1 MSGAEREI
9 QANERETTAQT
20 EMFELEKLMSEQ
32 GVRGEQNADNVSLSK
47 FSAID
52 CIQRSAAKTMSQQG
66 AKAKWDRLIAEDSDF
81 RDELLSQTVMF
92 KVRHHTNGTFFETPG
107 MTFVGIKIL
116 LFILGGKVSME
127 FRRTVDMLFT
137 RFIAGDESLVK
148 EIRANAANNSIM
160 HKTFREAL
168 QLEPMRNASASND
181 KQEVV
186 KGPLDTL
193 LGKRTLQTDDDLQLV
208 DKALTMHERA
218 FELQR
223 KINHEEIELQKKKE
237 LAELD
242 VKKAQEEVQ
251 LGLRERKKYPDQWGQ
266 LGLRQKQIE
275 LQERQFKLNVEMRD
289 KNMQMPQ
296 KTTTY
301 TKSQKLSPPTVNRP
315 VSAANMPSPSSKE
328 KAPEQPPPSSKEKTA
343 GASVAR
349 TPVKEKACEKAPPQ
363 KDIHKPT
370 SSRAKKGVTVKQART
385 VIHLP
390 GQTRISFP
398 TTPRF

>member
-1 MSGAEREI
+1 ML
-9 QANERETTAQT
+9 
-20 EMFELEKLMSEQ
+20 ELVKLMAAEGVRSEQ
-32 GVRGEQNADNVSLSK
+32 NDDNPTLSL
-47 FSAID
+47 FAVID
-52 CIQRSAAKTMSQQG
+52 CIQHSANKKDQTYKTAKS
-66 AKAKWDRLIAEDSDF
+66 KWDRLIAEDSEYK
-81 RDELLSQTVMF
+81 DELLSLTVMIN
-92 KVRHHTNGTFFETPG
+92 VRHHTNGTFFETPG
-107 MTFVGIKIL
+107 MTVIGLKIL
-116 LFILGGKVSME
+116 LFILGGKVAME
-127 FRRTVDMLFT
+127 FRRTVDSFFT
-137 RFIAGDESLVK
+137 RFIAGDESLVA

-168 QLEPMRNASASND
+168 QLEPMRNASASNNE
-181 KQEVV
+181 QEVV

-208 DKALTMHERA
+208 DKALTLHERA
-218 FELQR
+218 FEVHQ
-223 KINHEEIELQKKKE
+223 KIEHGKIELQKKKA

-251 LGLRERKKYPDQWGQ
+251 LALRERKKYPDQWGQ

-289 KNMQMPQ
+289 KNIQMPQ

-301 TKSQKLSPPTVNRP
+301 TKSQKLSPPTSNRP

-328 KAPEQPPPSSKEKTA
+328 KAPEQRPPSSKEKTA
-343 GASVAR
+343 GASVAP
-349 TPVKEKACEKAPPQ
+349 TPVKEKACEKPPPQ

-385 VIHLP
+385 VIHLA